1 VTDVSVVVVVHDVA
15 RQAARTLFSLSAEY
29 QRHIDPAS
37 FEIVVVDNGSDPP
50 LDPQMVAALAGN
62 FRLIRVDPAP
72 PSPAHAINRG
82 LAEARGEVIGVM
94 IDGARIVTPGL
105 LHFAR
110 HGARLYDKAVVAALG
125 WYIGHDLQGWS
136 VARGHDR
143 AREDALLESIAWP
156 ADGYR
161 LFEIGTMDESSL
173 DGWFQP
179 ISESSAVFARRELWD
194 AIGGVDERFDVP
206 GGGLLNLDTFA
217 RLLGAADA
225 NLVVLL
231 GEATFHQVHGG
242 VNTNAPPQRQPE
254 NFARWA
260 AQYAAV
266 RGQAYAMPAQPRPPT
281 YIGTLPQP
289 ALARLARA
297 AIHPLRAHMT
307 PPLGRGFRTEI
318 WARRA
323 GEPPAGE
330 PLRRLVDL
338 AHREF
343 AEGHH
348 EASCAVARLLSER
361 APAERGLDRLLAL
374 VAGAVTA
381 SGPSSATLAEYHQ
394 ALGEAHEILGERDA
408 AAAHYRA
415 ALESGGDLPRAHLG
429 LSRLRMPGE
438 DYLQW
443 LRRLYDAIA
452 PKSVVEIGVF
462 QGASLALLRPP
473 TIAIAADPNARV
485 LAPLRTEAHL
495 FAETSDEFFARGRVR
510 SVLGERAVSVA
521 FIDGLHLFEQTLR
534 DFINLEALCGP
545 DSAIL
550 IHDTVPLDEATATRT
565 QATTFYTGDVWKV
578 VLCLKQYR
586 PDLDVFTIATAP
598 TGLTVVSGL
607 DPRSNVLR
615 DAYDTAVARFVEM
628 PFSSIADDLC
638 RALNVVPNDW
648 SVVESRLKERH
659 IL

>member
-1 VTDVSVVVVVHDVA
+1 VTDVSVVVVVHDVP
-15 RQAARTLFSLSAEY
+15 RQAARTLYSLSAEY

-94 IDGARIVTPGL
+94 IDGARIATPGL

-110 HGARLYDKAVVAALG
+110 HGARLYDDAVVAALG
-125 WYIGHDLQGWS
+125 WYLGHDLQGWS
-136 VARGHDR
+136 VAQGYDR

-179 ISESSAVFARRELWD
+179 IAESCAVFARHALWD
-194 AIGGVDERFDVP
+194 EIGGVDERFDLP

-242 VNTNAPPQRQPE
+242 VNTNAPPQRQAE

-266 RGQAYAMPAQPRPPT
+266 RGHAYTVPAQPRPPA
-281 YIGTLPQP
+281 YVGTLPQP

-297 AIHPLRAHMT
+297 AIHPVRAHMK
-307 PPLGRGFRTEI
+307 PPLGSGSGAAPWIRSGSELP
-318 WARRA
+318 AH
-323 GEPPAGE
+323 EPF
-330 PLRRLVDL
+330 RRLVDL
-338 AHREF
+338 ARREF
-343 AEGHH
+343 AGGHH
-348 EASCAVARLLSER
+348 EASCAVARLFRER
-361 APAERGLDRLLAL
+361 APAERALDDILAL
-374 VAGAVTA
+374 VAGAVA
-381 SGPSSATLAEYHQ
+381 GEGPPAAALAEYHQ
-394 ALGEAHEILGERDA
+394 ALGEAHEILGEHDP

-415 ALESGGDLPRAHLG
+415 ALQSGADLPRAHLG

-438 DYLQW
+438 DYLHW
-443 LRRLYDAIA
+443 LRRLYDAVA
-452 PKSVVEIGVF
+452 PESVVEIGVY

-473 TIAIAADPNARV
+473 TIAIAVDPNATM
-485 LAPLRTEAHL
+485 LTPLRTETHL

-510 SVLGERAVSVA
+510 SVLGERPLSVA

-545 DSAIL
+545 RSLIM

-578 VLCLKQYR
+578 VLCLEQYR

-615 DAYDTAVARFVEM
+615 NAYDAAVARFVEM
-628 PFSSIADDLC
+628 PFSSIADDPD
-638 RALNVVPNDW
+638 RALHVVPNDW
-648 SVVESRLKERH
+648 SVVESRLEERR